1 MLQIQVQLEAG
12 GWLVSCLA
20 QASGSWTQIS
30 ADSPSPAGGTG
41 SGVWTRGGP
50 LPRPAL
56 SGLLQGALGPCWA
69 RVRLTAGGAA
79 ALAPQILAGKGKSGQ
94 WGQGQGSWNL
104 DLQAQLEAL
113 HAPCHLEKNWT
124 HFLTPSSC
132 SRQSSTR

>member
-1 MLQIQVQLEAG
+1 MDQGRTAAQT
-12 GWLVSCLA
+12 CL
-20 QASGSWTQIS
+20 S
-30 ADSPSPAGGTG
+30 
-41 SGVWTRGGP
+41 R
-50 LPRPAL
+50 
-56 SGLLQGALGPCWA
+56 LLQGALEPCWA
-69 RVRLTAGGAA
+69 QVRRTAGGAA

-104 DLQAQLEAL
+104 DLQAELEAL